1 MSLATAVLAQP
12 RRYEFIQV
20 IRLLRQVAKEKQLR
34 FVPEP
39 MPEGDSEE
47 VIAIELGVTTCKVTL
62 GMAALSGCRGVIP
75 DYLYQELLN
84 TLHQEEF
91 SLQAF
96 LDVFNHRYYQL
107 FANAIT
113 SNLLLK
119 EEQETLQAGNTTGLR
134 QRDALAQLSAL
145 PQSLTNKSST
155 SLLRFS
161 VLIGLKARNLS
172 TLKQLL
178 SEYFDLDIAAQVPEK
193 IVYRMPLNCLT
204 KLGQY
209 EGQNQRLGRGFLLGK
224 KGEQYFQS
232 LEILVKPR
240 SHREFLGLHANWHF
254 ARSLRELVSVYL
266 RELTDVK
273 VYLYVKRAY
282 INEPKLSALS
292 GGIRLGEANCLLP
305 KYSPDEY
312 RKILL
317 QPER

>member
-1 MSLATAVLAQP
+1 MT
-12 RRYEFIQV
+12 
-20 IRLLRQVAKEKQLR
+20 AKEKQLR
-34 FVPEP
+34 FIPEP

-47 VIAIELGVTTCKVTL
+47 VISVELGVTDCKVTL
-62 GMAALSGCRGVIP
+62 GIAALSGCRGVIP

-84 TLHQEEF
+84 ALHQDEL

-107 FANAIT
+107 FANAM
-113 SNLLLK
+113 SGNLLLK
-119 EEQETLQAGNTTGLR
+119 EEQETIQSATTTSLR
-134 QRDALAQLSAL
+134 QKDALSQLSAL
-145 PQSLTNKSST
+145 PQSLTEKSTT
-155 SLLRFS
+155 SLLKFS
-161 VLIGLKARNLS
+161 VLIGLKARNLR

-178 SEYFDLDIAAQVPEK
+178 SEYFDLDISAKVTQK
-193 IVYRMPLNCLT
+193 TIYRMPSDCLT
-204 KLGQY
+204 KLGLY
-209 EGQNQRLGRGFLLGK
+209 EGQNQQLGRGFLLGK
-224 KGEQYFQS
+224 QGSQYFQS

-282 INEPKLSALS
+282 INEPKLSAFN
-292 GGIRLGEANCLLP
+292 GGVRLGEANCLLP

>member
-1 MSLATAVLAQP
+1 MPLATAVLAKP
-12 RRYEFIQV
+12 RRYDFIQV
-20 IRLLRQVAKEKQLR
+20 IRFLRQVAKEKQLR

-62 GMAALSGCRGVIP
+62 GLAALSGCRGVIP
-75 DYLYQELLN
+75 DYLYQELLR

-107 FANAIT
+107 FANVM
-113 SNLLLK
+113 SNNLLLK
-119 EEQETLQAGNTTGLR
+119 EEQEALQSGSSIGLR

-145 PQSLTNKSST
+145 PQSLANKSST

-161 VLIGLKARNLS
+161 VLIGLKTRNLS
-172 TLKQLL
+172 SLRQLL
-178 SEYFDLDIAAQVPEK
+178 SEYFDLDISAKVAEK
-193 IVYRMPLNCLT
+193 TIYRMPANCLT
-204 KLGQY
+204 RLGL
-209 EGQNQRLGRGFLLGK
+209 EKGQNQRLGRGFLLGK
-224 KGEQYFQS
+224 QGAQYYQS

-282 INEPKLSALS
+282 INEPKLSAFN

-305 KYSPDEY
+305 KYAPEEY

>member
-1 MSLATAVLAQP
+1 MSLVSSVLAQP
-12 RRYEFIQV
+12 RRYDFIQV
-20 IRLLRQVAKEKQLR
+20 IRLLRMAAKEKQLR

-47 VIAIELGVTTCKVTL
+47 VIAIELGVVNCKVTL
-62 GMAALSGCRGVIP
+62 GITALSGCRGLIP

-84 TLHQEEF
+84 SLHQEKF

-107 FANAIT
+107 FSNVIT
-113 SNLLLK
+113 NNLLLK
-119 EEQETLQAGNTTGLR
+119 EEQEAVQASKSNSLK
-134 QRDALAQLSAL
+134 QKDALAQLSAL
-145 PQSLTNKSST
+145 PQSLTEKSTT

-161 VLIGLKARNLS
+161 VLIGLKARNLK

-178 SEYFDLDIAAQVPEK
+178 SEYFDLDISAKVAAET
-193 IVYRMPLNCLT
+193 IYRMPLDCLT
-204 KLGQY
+204 KLGQI
-209 EGQNQRLGRGFLLGK
+209 EGQNQQLGRGFLLGK
-224 KGEQYFQS
+224 QGSQHFQS

-282 INEPKLSALS
+282 INEPKLSAFN
-292 GGIRLGEANCLLP
+292 GGVRLGEANCLLP
-305 KYSPDEY
+305 KHSPDEY

>member
-1 MSLATAVLAQP
+1 MSLVTSVLANP
-12 RRYEFIQV
+12 RRYDFIQV
-20 IRLLRQVAKEKQLR
+20 IRLLRMAAKEKQLR
-34 FVPEP
+34 FIPEP

-47 VIAIELGVTTCKVTL
+47 VIAIELGVTRCKVTL
-62 GMAALSGCRGVIP
+62 GITALSGCRGVIP

-84 TLHQEEF
+84 ALHQEEF
-91 SLQAF
+91 SLQTF

-107 FANAIT
+107 FADSVT

-119 EEQETLQAGNTTGLR
+119 EEQEVMQSSNSNSLKQK
-134 QRDALAQLSAL
+134 DALAQLSAL
-145 PQSLTNKSST
+145 PQSLTEGSTT

-161 VLIGLKARNLS
+161 VLIGLKTRNLK

-178 SEYFDLDIAAQVPEK
+178 SAYFDLDISAKVAEKTIYRVPSD
-193 IVYRMPLNCLT
+193 CLT
-204 KLGQY
+204 KLGQQQ
-209 EGQNQRLGRGFLLGK
+209 GQNQQLGRGFLLGK
-224 KGEQYFQS
+224 QASQYFQS

-254 ARSLRELVSVYL
+254 ARSLRALVSVYL

-282 INEPKLSALS
+282 INEPKLSALN
-292 GGIRLGEANCLLP
+292 GGVRLGEANCLLP
-305 KYSPDEY
+305 KHAPDEY

>member
-1 MSLATAVLAQP
+1 MSLATSVIEQP
-12 RRYEFIQV
+12 RRYDFIQV
-20 IRLLRQVAKEKQLR
+20 IRLLRQVAKEKQIR

-47 VIAIELGVTTCKVTL
+47 VIAVELGVTTCKVTL

-75 DYLYQELLN
+75 DYLYQELLK

-107 FANAIT
+107 FADST
-113 SNLLLK
+113 VSNLLLK
-119 EEQETLQAGNTTGLR
+119 EEKETFQTAGLTGLR
-134 QRDALAQLSAL
+134 QRDALAQLSGL
-145 PQSLTNKSST
+145 PESLTNNAST

-161 VLIGLKARNLS
+161 VLIGLKTRSLS
-172 TLKQLL
+172 SLKQLL
-178 SEYFDLDIAAQVPEK
+178 SEYFDLDISAKVAEK
-193 IVYRMPLNCLT
+193 NIYRMPLDCLT
-204 KLGQY
+204 KLGQQQ
-209 EGQNQRLGRGFLLGK
+209 GQNQRLGRGFLLGK
-224 KGEQYFQS
+224 QGAQYFQS

-254 ARSLRELVSVYL
+254 ARTLRELVSVYL

-282 INEPKLSALS
+282 INEPQISALN
-292 GGIRLGEANCLLP
+292 GGVRLGEANCLLP
-305 KYSPDEY
+305 KYAPEEY